1 MPTRPHTPR
10 MLTGTALALVLL
22 ALAMLTGCNDG
33 QGVRDEGPATNKAA
47 AVRPAEN
54 QKAARN

>member
-1 MPTRPHTPR
+1 MPTRPHTPH
-10 MLTGTALALVLL
+10 MLTATALALLTL
-22 ALAMLTGCNDG
+22 ATLTGCKDG

-54 QKAARN
+54 QKTARN

>member
-10 MLTGTALALVLL
+10 MLTATALALL
-22 ALAMLTGCNDG
+22 ALAALTGCNDG

-47 AVRPAEN
+47 AVRPWET
-54 QKAARN
+54 QKAARH

>member
-1 MPTRPHTPR
+1 MPSRPHTHR
-10 MLTGTALALVLL
+10 LLTALALALL
-22 ALAMLTGCNDG
+22 SLTTLTGCKDG

-47 AVRPAEN
+47 AVSSAEN

>member
-10 MLTGTALALVLL
+10 MLTATALALL
-22 ALAMLTGCNDG
+22 ALAALTGCNDG

-47 AVRPAEN
+47 AVSPWET
-54 QKAARN
+54 QKAARH

>member
-10 MLTGTALALVLL
+10 MLTATALVLL
-22 ALAMLTGCNDG
+22 VLATLTGCNDG
-33 QGVRDEGPATNKAA
+33 QGVRDEGPAANKAA
-47 AVRPAEN
+47 AVSPAEN

>member
-1 MPTRPHTPR
+1 
-10 MLTGTALALVLL
+10 MLTATVLALL
-22 ALAMLTGCNDG
+22 ALATLTGCKDG

-47 AVRPAEN
+47 AVRLAEH

>member
-10 MLTGTALALVLL
+10 IPTATALALLVL
-22 ALAMLTGCNDG
+22 ATLTGCKDG

-47 AVRPAEN
+47 AVSPWEN
-54 QKAARN
+54 QKAARH